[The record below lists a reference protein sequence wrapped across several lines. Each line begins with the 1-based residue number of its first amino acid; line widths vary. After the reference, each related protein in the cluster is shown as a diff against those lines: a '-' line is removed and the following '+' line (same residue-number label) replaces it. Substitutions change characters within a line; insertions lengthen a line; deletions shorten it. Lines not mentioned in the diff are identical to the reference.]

1 MMGKIVVLA
10 IGVILMASVGVAAE
24 SPVRV
29 HKSELPRTVAA
40 AGNLKLTITDIS
52 NGIFGGA
59 PSIEVEVENIATAAT
74 PFDPQRLSFVL
85 SDGQQV
91 DIVAIPFH
99 PGRDMFPVT
108 TRELLLISGAR
119 SKQSYWTN
127 GKLQL
132 PARMYYQGNL
142 VAELID

>member
-1 MMGKIVVLA
+1 MIKKIFVFA
-10 IGVILMASVGVAAE
+10 IGVILMASVGVAAQ

-29 HKSELPRTVAA
+29 HKSELSRTAGA
-40 AGNLKLTITDIS
+40 AGDLKLTITKFS
-52 NGIFGGA
+52 NGFFGSE
-59 PSIEVEVENIATAAT
+59 PFIEVEVENVSATATA
-74 PFDPQRLSFVL
+74 FDPQRLSFVL

-91 DIVAIPFH
+91 DIIAIPFTY
-99 PGRDMFPVT
+99 GSNSAAVT

-119 SKQSYWTN
+119 SIQKYWTN